1 LTAAATAT
9 GRFITLEGI
18 DGAGK
23 STHLAWLLD
32 YLRAQGRD
40 VVATREP
47 GGTPLGEKLRE
58 IVLHEAMHLETEAL
72 LMFAARREHIEVL
85 IRPSLEAGKWVV
97 SDRFTD
103 ATFAYQGGGRG
114 LAREKIAA
122 LEEWVHPQL
131 QPDLTLLFDL
141 PPEIAVQRLAGTGAA
156 PDRFERE
163 KQQFFARVREAYLER
178 ARHDPVRMR
187 IIDASQCLDKV
198 TLQLERT
205 IALFCF

>member
-122 LEEWVHPQL
+122 LEAWVHPQL

-198 TLQLERT
+198 TLELERT

>member
-1 LTAAATAT
+1 MTAAATAT

-122 LEEWVHPQL
+122 LEAWVHPQL

-187 IIDASQCLDKV
+187 IIDASQSLDKV
-198 TLQLERT
+198 RLRLERT

>member
-122 LEEWVHPQL
+122 LEAWVHPQL

-187 IIDASQCLDKV
+187 IIDASQSLDKV